1 MELVHTQIE
10 NDELMSKKS
19 IDISGNESDNIIIR
33 RIFWM
38 LSLPIKSLNKDK
50 VDFDFKKRERH

>member
-50 VDFDFKKRERH
+50 VDFDFTPREKH

>member
-50 VDFDFKKRERH
+50 VDFDFKKREKH

>member
-1 MELVHTQIE
+1 MELLATQIE

-38 LSLPIKSLNKDK
+38 LSLPIKALNKDK
-50 VDFDFKKRERH
+50 EDRDFKIR